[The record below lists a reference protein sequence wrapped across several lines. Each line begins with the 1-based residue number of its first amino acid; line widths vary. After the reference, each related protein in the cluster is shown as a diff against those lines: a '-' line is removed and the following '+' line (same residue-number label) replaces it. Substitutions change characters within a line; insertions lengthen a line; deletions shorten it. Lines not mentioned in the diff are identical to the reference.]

1 MWYDK
6 NAPATASSENSTY
19 NISGI
24 PASSL
29 TSLLPIY
36 HDRCASLEIGRP
48 SNRISIIVGWII
60 RRNRLG
66 GNWCCSCRS
75 KALGFYRHSRCRS
88 RFYSQFR
95 RGILAF
101 RFWCFSSSLAI
112 ILCLTILL
120 RLTIRRHPTF
130 AMFYLNALF

>member
-19 NISGI
+19 SISGI

-29 TSLLPIY
+29 ISLLPIY
-36 HDRCASLEIGRP
+36 LDSCASLEIGRP
-48 SNRISIIVGWII
+48 SNRTFIIVGWII
-60 RRNRLG
+60 RRSRLG
-66 GNWCCSCRS
+66 GNLCCSCRS

-101 RFWCFSSSLAI
+101 RFLCFSSSLAI
-112 ILCLTILL
+112 ILCLAILL
-120 RLTIRRHPTF
+120 RLTIKRHPAF
-130 AMFYLNALF
+130 AMFYPNSLF